1 MKREEI
7 DNKYK
12 WDLSTIYSSNEEYEK
27 DFNQVKENIGKFK
40 NYKEDFLNTPER
52 FLEFMELYQNTNRK
66 LEKLCMYSHLAIDV
80 EPKNEYIQ
88 MLEANNSGL
97 CDMYVNETVFVELEI

>member
-12 WDLSTIYSSNEEYEK
+12 WDLSTIYSSNDEYEK

-40 NYKEDFLNTPER
+40 NYKEDFLNTPEIR
-52 FLEFMELYQNTNRK
+52 PNT
-66 LEKLCMYSHLAIDV
+66 H
-80 EPKNEYIQ
+80 
-88 MLEANNSGL
+88 
-97 CDMYVNETVFVELEI
+97 F